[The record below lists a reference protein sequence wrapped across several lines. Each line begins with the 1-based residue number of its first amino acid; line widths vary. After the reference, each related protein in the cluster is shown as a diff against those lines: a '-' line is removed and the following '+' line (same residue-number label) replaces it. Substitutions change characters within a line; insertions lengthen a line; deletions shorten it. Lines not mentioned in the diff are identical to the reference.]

1 MHPACKSTNLA
12 DVARGKY
19 LISTI
24 ISQPVLLLLALSY
37 VFVLVLVALWAERH
51 PGWHRRLHPFIYSLT
66 LAVYCSSWT
75 YFGAVGTAA
84 RGAWAYLPIY
94 LGPILLFVFGL
105 PLLQKLVRVGARQ
118 KTTSIAD
125 FIGSRYGKRQA
136 LAALVAVVAVVG
148 SIPYIA
154 LQLKAVSLAWDT
166 VAGMQ
171 SVDPIGGYQPDS
183 ALITAILMAI
193 FSMVFGT
200 RHLKGRERNRG
211 MMSALAVESL
221 VKLLALIV
229 VAVLALV
236 IATRID
242 SSEFIRSEILLGP
255 WMENPVDARF
265 ITTGLL
271 AMLAIIC
278 LPRQFHVTVVE
289 FQDDRDLRMAPWL
302 FPLYLLIVSAVVLPI
317 TLVGQQ
323 LFSGSGVAPDT
334 YVLNLSMLGDSQFL
348 TALAF
353 IGGFSAATGMV
364 IVAAVTL
371 SIMVSN
377 EIVLPLLLRWR
388 KEKFRQVDFL
398 GKYLRWIR
406 RGSILVLLIASWV
419 MNRMLVKDE
428 SLASIGLVSFACFAQ
443 LSPALIGGVY
453 WRKAH
458 AFGVYAGLAAG
469 FLFWWYCLLLPT
481 MLTAGDLLLVNGP
494 WGIDWLRPQALFG
507 MDFLDPLSHGVWW
520 SLTSNL
526 ILYVGV
532 SLLVRAR
539 ETDEFQADVFVTAPQ
554 FKAYGED
561 DFELSS
567 IQVVQLRQLLESFV
581 SHVQHE
587 ELWRDCEAR
596 YHQRLLDNDRA
607 PVFVVRRVEQSLAA
621 IVGAASAQA
630 TIELLER
637 TEPLQFRDIAA
648 IVGDTSEQL
657 QFSRGLLQSMV
668 ETISQG
674 ICVVDAEL
682 KIVAWNRSYEQMF
695 DYPAR
700 LLYVGCPIDAIYR
713 FNAERGLYRDS
724 DNLENQVER
733 RLKLLRSG
741 GSHRFER
748 ILPNGTTIQVVG
760 NPMPNGGF
768 VSTFTDISEYK
779 SVVRALEDAKLTL
792 EERVEQRTADL
803 SEVNQA
809 LEEENKLRASAESEV
824 REMHA
829 SKSHFMQAAS
839 HDLLQPISA
848 ARLFVSAMQ
857 QKLQG
862 GDQAE
867 LSGQVGHVEK
877 SLETAEHLISALRE
891 ISRLDSGKMQPD
903 YQHLNIGGLLQDLA
917 TEFEVLAI
925 EKGIELHFVPCD
937 VWIES
942 DPQLLRRILQNFLS
956 NAIHYTKRGRLILGC
971 RRTSDGLRIEVW
983 DTGPGI
989 APDAMDL
996 IFVEFERLSPGVTST
1011 DKGLGLGLTIAKRMA
1026 DLLGHD
1032 IAVKSEPGEGSV
1044 FSILVPYGEAVDIVS
1059 VDSGRAPIRPEL
1071 KGARVLCIDNEEDIL
1086 QGMKSLLSQWGCQVL
1101 LAKGQD
1107 EVFALLKDQLPDIL
1121 LVDFHLDECLTGLEL
1136 VNNLPE
1142 KWRNLPCILI
1152 SADNSDEVRRLA
1164 EKTGYSFLSKP
1175 VTPDVLARKMK
1186 ILLNRKGE
1194 TDL

>member
-1 MHPACKSTNLA
+1 MQPIGKSTSLA
-12 DVARGKY
+12 DVTRGKGF
-19 LISTI
+19 ISTI

-51 PGWHRRLHPFIYSLT
+51 PSWHHRLHPVIYSLT

-84 RGAWAYLPIY
+84 RDAWSYLPIY
-94 LGPILLFVFGL
+94 LGPILLFVVGA
-105 PLLQKLVRVGARQ
+105 PLIRKLVRVGVRQ

-136 LAALVAVVAVVG
+136 LAALVAIVAVVG

-166 VAGMQ
+166 VAGGLSSGQ
-171 SVDPIGGYQPDS
+171 IGGYQPDS
-183 ALITAILMAI
+183 ALITAILLAV

-200 RHLKGRERNRG
+200 RHLKGRERNHG
-211 MMSALAVESL
+211 MMAALAVESL
-221 VKLLALIV
+221 VKLLALLTI
-229 VAVLALV
+229 AGLAFV
-236 IATRID
+236 IATSFD
-242 SSEFIRSEILLGP
+242 SSEFFRSEKLLDS
-255 WMENPVDARF
+255 WLENPVDTRF

-289 FQDDRDLRMAPWL
+289 FQDDRDLRMAFWL
-302 FPLYLLIVSAVVLPI
+302 FPLYLLVVSAVVLPI
-317 TLVGQQ
+317 TFVGQQ
-323 LFSGSGVAPDT
+323 LFSGSSIAPDT
-334 YVLNLSMLGDSQFL
+334 YLLNLSMSGNSQFL

-388 KEKFRQVDFL
+388 KERFRQVDFL
-398 GKYLRWIR
+398 AKYLRWIR
-406 RGSILVLLIASWV
+406 RGSILVLLVASWV
-419 MNRMLVKDE
+419 MNKMLVKDE

-458 AFGVYAGLAAG
+458 AKGVYAGLAVG
-469 FLFWWYCLLLPT
+469 FLFWWYCLLLPS
-481 MLTAGDLLLVNGP
+481 LLAAGDLILVNGP
-494 WGIDWLRPQALFG
+494 WGISWLRPEALFG
-507 MDFLDPLSHGVWW
+507 LGFLDPLSHGVWL

-532 SLLVRAR
+532 SLFVRAR
-539 ETDEFQADVFVTAPQ
+539 EADEFQAEAFVSAPQ

-567 IQVVQLRQLLESFV
+567 IQVVQLRHLLESFI
-581 SHVQHE
+581 SRQQHE
-587 ELWRDCEAR
+587 KLWRDCEVR
-596 YHQRLLDNDRA
+596 YHQRLLDNDKA

-621 IVGAASAQA
+621 IVGAASAQS

-657 QFSRGLLQSMV
+657 QFSRGLLQSTV

-682 KIVAWNRSYEQMF
+682 KVLAWNRRYEQMF
-695 DYPAR
+695 DYPPR
-700 LLYVGCPIDAIYR
+700 LLYVGCPIDTIYR

-724 DNLENQVER
+724 DNLENQIER
-733 RLKLLRSG
+733 RLKLLRTG

-748 ILPNGTTIQVVG
+748 VMPNGTTIQVVG
-760 NPMPNGGF
+760 NPMPKGGF

-779 SVVRALEDAKLTL
+779 SVVRALEDAKSTL

-803 SEVNQA
+803 SELNRV
-809 LEEENKLRASAESEV
+809 LEEENRLRASAESEV

-829 SKSHFMQAAS
+829 SKSRFMQAAS

-857 QKLQG
+857 QKLQSD
-862 GDQAE
+862 DQVE
-867 LSGQVGHVEK
+867 LSCQVGHVEK
-877 SLETAEHLISALRE
+877 SLETAEQLISALRE

-903 YQHLNIGGLLQDLA
+903 YQHLNIGDLLQELA
-917 TEFEVLAI
+917 TEFEVLAV
-925 EKGIELHFVPCD
+925 EKGIELHFVSCD
-937 VWIES
+937 VWVRS

-971 RRTSDGLRIEVW
+971 RRTKEGLRIEVW

-989 APDAMDL
+989 APDAMDR
-996 IFVEFERLSPGVTST
+996 IFGEFERLSPGVTST

-1026 DLLGHD
+1026 DLLGHN

-1044 FSILVPYGEAVDIVS
+1044 FSVLVPYGQPVMATSITH
-1059 VDSGRAPIRPEL
+1059 GRLPLRPEL
-1071 KGARVLCIDNEEDIL
+1071 KGVRVLCVDNEEEIL
-1086 QGMKSLLSQWGCQVL
+1086 QGMKSLLSQWGC
-1101 LAKGQD
+1101 
-1107 EVFALLKDQLPDIL
+1107 EVVIARGRNDVMALPSDIQPDIL
-1121 LVDFHLDECLTGLEL
+1121 LVDFHLEEHLTGLEL
-1136 VNNLPE
+1136 VKELPVA
-1142 KWRNLPCILI
+1142 WHQSPGILI
-1152 SADNSDEVRRLA
+1152 SADNSDEVRQLA
-1164 EKTGYSFLSKP
+1164 EAAGFAFMSKP
-1175 VTPDVLARKMK
+1175 VSPNILAQKMRAVINK
-1186 ILLNRKGE
+1186 KDE
-1194 TDL
+1194 VDC